1 VLRLDPLLTATEL
14 GAGAPRLQ
22 GVQDVLHA
30 SFPPNSMFVGGGF
43 NTAFSGAGSRFCPT
57 LGMGHSQK
65 GTAKSAA

>member
-1 VLRLDPLLTATEL
+1 
-14 GAGAPRLQ
+14 
-22 GVQDVLHA
+22 
-30 SFPPNSMFVGGGF
+30 MFVGGGS